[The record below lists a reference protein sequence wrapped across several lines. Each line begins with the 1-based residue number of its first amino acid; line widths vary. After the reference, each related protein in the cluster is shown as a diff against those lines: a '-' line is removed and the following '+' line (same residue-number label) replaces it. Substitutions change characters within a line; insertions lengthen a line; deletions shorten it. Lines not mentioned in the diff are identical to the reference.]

1 VTAEIDL
8 KPGWRAGLPVGD
20 MIEIFGEVTSAGSDV
35 RSSLRFIPV

>member
-20 MIEIFGEVTSAGSDV
+20 MIEIFGEVTDAVIAPV
-35 RSSLRFIPV
+35 RMFDRRCA